1 MNIET
6 TTIEQ
11 YKILEFINA
20 NLKIDS
26 MKIILIDCTT
36 VKLTN
41 FKSIELIF
49 KYDNE
54 EITFE
59 YQELCNKFIDKT

>member
-1 MNIET
+1 MNIKT

-20 NLKIDS
+20 NLKIYS

-49 KYDNE
+49 KYDNG
-54 EITFE
+54 EINFE
-59 YQELCNKFIDKT
+59 YQEMRNKFTDNT